1 MSPPIFSE
9 APIVATETSSARP
22 LSNPALRYA
31 LGLLFVIYTL
41 NFIDRQIVNV
51 LAELIKKDLGLRDW
65 QIGAMTGLA
74 FAVFYTLLGLPI
86 ARLAERWDRPLIISG
101 SILAWSAFTAACG
114 TAASFVQF
122 ALYRV
127 GVGAGEA
134 GCTPTAHSLISDYAP
149 KEKRASALALFSAG
163 SSMGSVCGMAIGGVV
178 ADALGWRAAFYVVAV
193 PGLLIGILA
202 ALTLPEP
209 RRQLKRAVTPA
220 DAPRFVDVLRDLAR
234 SPTYRLFSA
243 AGVIIALVSYSHGA
257 FSASFFMRN
266 HFAGLQALG
275 ALVGLQPLGIL
286 GLISGV
292 SAGAGGISGALV
304 GGWLADRMTRK
315 DSRGYATLAAIG
327 ALLTVPPY
335 LAAMM
340 IDSTPLALAC
350 LFPASFAFAFIL
362 GPMYAV
368 PQSIVPPHSRATA
381 TAVFLFMTNLFGLG
395 LGPLGVGIASD
406 LLQSQLAMGPGE
418 AIRAAQ
424 IFATLLGF
432 LAVWFYWLARKTIAE
447 EMVS

>member
-1 MSPPIFSE
+1 
-9 APIVATETSSARP
+9 
-22 LSNPALRYA
+22 
-31 LGLLFVIYTL
+31 
-41 NFIDRQIVNV
+41 
-51 LAELIKKDLGLRDW
+51 
-65 QIGAMTGLA
+65 
-74 FAVFYTLLGLPI
+74 
-86 ARLAERWDRPLIISG
+86 
-101 SILAWSAFTAACG
+101 
-114 TAASFVQF
+114 
-122 ALYRV
+122 
-127 GVGAGEA
+127 VGAGEA

-163 SSMGSVCGMAIGGVV
+163 GSLGGICGMAIGGVV

-209 RRQLKRAVTPA
+209 RRRLKRTVAPMG
-220 DAPRFVDVLRDLAR
+220 APRFADVVRDLAG
-234 SPTYRLFSA
+234 SPTYRLFTA

-257 FSASFFMRN
+257 FAASFFLRN

-275 ALVGLQPLGIL
+275 APVGLQPLGIL
-286 GLISGV
+286 GLISGAI
-292 SAGAGGISGALV
+292 AGVGGISGALA

-315 DSRGYATLAAIG
+315 DPRGYATLAAIG

-335 LAAMM
+335 LGAMV

-350 LFPASFAFAFIL
+350 LFPASFAFSLIL

-368 PQSIVPPHSRATA
+368 PQSIVPPCSRATA

-406 LLQSQLAMGPGE
+406 LLQSHLAVSPGG

-424 IFATLLGF
+424 IFATLLGL